1 MAIYEQ
7 IKSDMTKALKEGNK
21 ERRAVLADIVAAIDK
36 ASIAGK
42 TRVEITDQLTNE
54 VLTKYKKTVQ
64 EMIDTCP
71 DTEQYA
77 ARKAEYVANMAIVNE
92 YAPKL
97 IDDENEIFQL
107 ISEIMYNNN
116 LRNAPEN
123 KGAVMKTVMPAL
135 KAANCVMTIA
145 QTVLGRLFK

>member
-42 TRVEITDQLTNE
+42 TRVEITDQLVNE

-77 ARKAEYVANMAIVNE
+77 ARKAEYIANMAIVNE
-92 YAPKL
+92 YAPRL
-97 IDDENEIFQL
+97 IEDENEITQI
-107 ISEIMYNNN
+107 ISEIMYDNN
-116 LRNAPEN
+116 LRNTPEN
-123 KGAVMKTVMPAL
+123 KGAVMKAVMPVL
-135 KAANCVMTIA
+135 KARNCDMKVA
-145 QTVLGRLFK
+145 QRLLNTLFK

>member
-1 MAIYEQ
+1 MTIYEQ

-77 ARKAEYVANMAIVNE
+77 ARKVEYIANMAIVNE

-97 IDDENEIFQL
+97 IDDEEEI
-107 ISEIMYNNN
+107 IAMIREYCEEKGIKIEIPY
-116 LRNAPEN
+116 
-123 KGAVMKTVMPAL
+123 KGAVMRAVMPFL
-135 KAANCVMTIA
+135 KTQNCDMKIA
-145 QTVLGRLFK
+145 QGALNKLFK

>member
-1 MAIYEQ
+1 MTIYET
-7 IKSDMTKALKEGNK
+7 IKTDMTKALKEGNK

-54 VLTKYKKTVQ
+54 VLTKCKKTVQ

-77 ARKAEYVANMAIVNE
+77 ARKAEYIANMAIVNE

-135 KAANCVMTIA
+135 KAANCDMKIA

>member
-1 MAIYEQ
+1 MTIYEQ

-92 YAPKL
+92 YAPQL
-97 IDDENEIFQL
+97 ITDENEIFQL

-135 KAANCVMTIA
+135 KAANCDMKIA

>member
-1 MAIYEQ
+1 MAIYETLR
-7 IKSDMTKALKEGNK
+7 SDLNKALKENDK
-21 ERRAVLADIVAAIDK
+21 VRRTVLADIIAAIGR
-36 ASIAGK
+36 ASMAGK
-42 TRVEITDQLTNE
+42 TRIEITDQLTNE

-71 DTEQYA
+71 NTEQYA
-77 ARKAEYVANMAIVNE
+77 ARKAEYIANMAIVNE
-92 YAPKL
+92 YAPQL
-97 IDDENEIFQL
+97 ITDENEIFQL

-135 KAANCVMTIA
+135 KAANCDMKIA

>member
-1 MAIYEQ
+1 MTIYEK

-21 ERRAVLADIVAAIDK
+21 ERRAVLADIVVAIDK

-42 TRVEITDQLTNE
+42 TRVEITDQLTSE

-64 EMIDTCP
+64 EMINTCP

-77 ARKAEYVANMAIVNE
+77 ARKAEYIANMAIVNE

-97 IDDENEIFQL
+97 IDDEEEIIAMIVEL
-107 ISEIMYNNN
+107 CAVKGVTIS
-116 LRNAPEN
+116 LEN
-123 KGAVMKTVMPAL
+123 KGLMTKTVMPVL
-135 KAANCVMTIA
+135 KASNCDMRVAKTALNKI
-145 QTVLGRLFK
+145 FE

>member
-1 MAIYEQ
+1 MTIYEQ

-77 ARKAEYVANMAIVNE
+77 ARKAEYIANMAVVNE
-92 YAPKL
+92 YAPVFITDEAKITTMIREYCEEKGLKL
-97 IDDENEIFQL
+97 EL
-107 ISEIMYNNN
+107 PY
-116 LRNAPEN
+116 
-123 KGAVMKTVMPAL
+123 KGAVMRAIMPFLKSQNCDMKVAQGAL
-135 KAANCVMTIA
+135 NK
-145 QTVLGRLFK
+145 LF